1 MLLPENFQFSATS
14 LQDYADC
21 PRRFQLRYLMQL
33 AWPAPQVDPVDEHEY
48 LYQMGREFHRLAH
61 QYLLDIPA
69 EALSA
74 SVSDDELRRWWGAF
88 LLHATPLLAGEN
100 AIPEVGLSTS
110 LEGYRL
116 LAQYDAIVFNDTS
129 DSPAVLILDWKT
141 HRRRPSR
148 DWFARRLQTRVYPL
162 VLVQAGASLIGGQ
175 SILPEAIKMYY
186 WLAEYPDAPEIFRYD
201 ATVYQTDV
209 EYVSGLIREITTLPS
224 DEIWPLT
231 DNLRR
236 CQFCN
241 YRSLCGRGTQAGLLE
256 EFAEGGDFGDALD
269 SSAEVTAGESPLDF
283 DLDWGQVQ
291 EIAY

>member
-33 AWPAPQVDPVDEHEY
+33 AWPAPQVDPVGEHEY

-61 QYLLDIPA
+61 QYLLGIPA
-69 EALSA
+69 DALSA
-74 SVSDDELRRWWGAF
+74 SVSDDELHRWWGAF
-88 LLHATPLLAGEN
+88 LLHATPLLAGGN

-110 LEGYRL
+110 LEGHRL
-116 LAQYDAIVFNDTS
+116 FAQYDALVFSDTG
-129 DSPAVLILDWKT
+129 DSQAALILDWKT
-141 HRRRPSR
+141 YRRRPSR
-148 DWFARRLQTRVYPL
+148 TWFTRRLQTRIYPL

-175 SILPEAIKMYY
+175 PIPPEAIEMHY
-186 WLAEYPDAPEIFRYD
+186 WLAEYPDTPEIFHYD
-201 ATVYQTDV
+201 AGIYQTDV
-209 EYVSGLIREITTLPS
+209 DYVSGLVREIAAFPS

-241 YRSLCGRGTQAGLLE
+241 YRSLCRRGAQAGPLE
-256 EFAEGGDFGDALD
+256 EFTAEGEYGDALD
-269 SSAEVTAGESPLDF
+269 SSAELSAGETPLDF